1 MTRDVHLESNESDE
15 LNWPETSP
23 VIRLIRKIRGSIAKV
38 SNPASKDCKAADR
51 LKNRGLDM
59 KFVWLTVL

>member
-1 MTRDVHLESNESDE
+1 MTRDVNLESNESDE

-38 SNPASKDCKAADR
+38 SNPASKDCKAAGR
-51 LKNRGLDM
+51 LK
-59 KFVWLTVL
+59 K